1 MTNHDNA
8 TRENVLVHS
17 KIALFFYERNLVH
30 VFPDVNVCSAYSIRL
45 FLSSEAK
52 KSDAKRHLVNVS
64 ASSTSA
70 HGLSFLSHLF
80 AISLLSNYDAFDE
93 VTTFIM
99 SKLTTFPEN
108 YITL

>member
-30 VFPDVNVCSAYSIRL
+30 VFPDVNVCSAYLMRL

-80 AISLLSNYDAFDE
+80 AISLSNCDAFYE